1 MRRRKKST
9 VNLFFTVETAA
20 RCGAFILEGLHSHAE
35 AFLVNSV
42 RVTVVVAE
50 HHIPPP
56 QVVGGEKPLLHVNS
70 VYSGAGPRVHRRLQE
85 EQPPAA

>member
-42 RVTVVVAE
+42 RVTAVVAE
-50 HHIPPP
+50 HHIH